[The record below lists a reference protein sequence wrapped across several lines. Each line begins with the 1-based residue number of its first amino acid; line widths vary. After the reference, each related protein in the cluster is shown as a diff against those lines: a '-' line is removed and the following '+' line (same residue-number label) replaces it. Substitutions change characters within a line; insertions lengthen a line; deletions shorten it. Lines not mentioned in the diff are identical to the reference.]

1 MLDAALAHFTYALST
16 GDSDNNWL
24 VSIKERME
32 KDPDAEMFAAS
43 LSAEDAEHAQRA
55 IQRLTALHAKTTSP
69 YAYLLDVFA
78 ANHEGT
84 LKHGTAAEKLFL
96 TALNANPYLTGAW
109 FDLGKLYYR
118 NAKTREAWVCWDAAR
133 AMDPDHP
140 FAKEINTLER
150 RMAEDS
156 PEFF

>member
-1 MLDAALAHFTYALST
+1 
-16 GDSDNNWL
+16 
-24 VSIKERME
+24 
-32 KDPDAEMFAAS
+32 MFAAS
-43 LSAEDAEHAQRA
+43 LSAEDDAHAQRA
-55 IQRLTALHAKTTSP
+55 VQRLQLLRTRTASP
-69 YAYLLDVFA
+69 YAYLIDVFA

-84 LKHGTAAEKLFL
+84 LKHGTASEKLFL
-96 TALNANPYLTGAW
+96 GALNANPYLTGAW

-118 NAKTREAWVCWDAAR
+118 VAKTREAWACWDIAR